1 MIAEVIDKALRR
13 FENRN
18 SRPAVV
24 KRAGESLRH
33 LVRKGLNP
41 EIITVIQERRLR
53 DTIAYVGSHSPFYRR
68 IFSECGLSPADIQV
82 TADLQK
88 LPFTTSK
95 DILQWQDFLCV
106 SEEKLAAVYTTSGTT
121 GEPKRVYY
129 TYREIQMLS
138 NLYGMVVRIAH
149 TGRLV
154 ALIAMPVGHGLWIG
168 GASVQRAVER
178 AGGLPISVGADN
190 PVETLKWM
198 RRFSPNVIFSSPSYM
213 TALTREAQQSGY
225 HSLIDKI
232 ILAGEVLTPAHKELF
247 AGYWQAAVFD
257 SYGSTE
263 IGSAQTIA
271 LPECSAFHL
280 NDLHLIT
287 EIIDPVTGNPA
298 DEGELVFTTIR
309 REGMPLV
316 RYRSGD
322 RARWDECGCWLPLR
336 AVSIKGR
343 TDDMIV
349 AGDMNL
355 YGRVIADAIE
365 KVSGTTGRVALLIE
379 KAGLADKLTVKAE
392 GTPDKELVKDALI
405 AAYPQ
410 LAVNSENGSLCLAV
424 EVVSELGPQIKN
436 LKIVDLR

>member
-13 FENRN
+13 FEDSN

-24 KRAGESLRH
+24 KRAGESLRQ
-33 LVRKGLNP
+33 LVSKGLNP
-41 EIITVIQERRLR
+41 EILAAIQERRLR
-53 DTIAYVGSHSPFYRR
+53 DTISYAGLNSPFYRR
-68 IFSECGLSPADIQV
+68 IFKECGLRPADV
-82 TADLQK
+82 RTTADLQK
-88 LPFTTSK
+88 LPFTTSQ

-106 SEEKLAAVYTTSGTT
+106 PEEKLAAVYTTSGTT

-129 TYREIQMLS
+129 TFREIQMLS
-138 NLYGMVVRIAH
+138 NLYGMVIRIAH

-190 PVETLKWM
+190 PQETLKWM

-213 TALTREAQQSGY
+213 TALTREAQASGY
-225 HSLIDKI
+225 HSQFDKI

-271 LPECSAFHL
+271 LPECKAFHL

-287 EIIDPVTGNPA
+287 EIVDPVTGKPA
-298 DEGELVFTTIR
+298 EEGELVFTTIR

-322 RARWDECGCWLPLR
+322 RARWDKCGCWLPLK

-355 YGRVIADAIE
+355 YGRVIADAIG
-365 KVSGTTGRVALLIE
+365 KVAGTTGRVQLLVE
-379 KAGLADKLTVKAE
+379 KAGLADKLTVRTE
-392 GTPDKELVKDALI
+392 GAPDKELVKDALI

-410 LAVNSENGSLCLAV
+410 LAVNAENGSLSLIV

-436 LKIVDLR
+436 LKIMDLR

>member
-1 MIAEVIDKALRR
+1 MIAEVIDKVLRR
-13 FENRN
+13 FEDRN
-18 SRPAVV
+18 SQPGVV
-24 KRAGESLRH
+24 KRAGESLRQ
-33 LVRKGLNP
+33 LVSKGMNP
-41 EIITVIQERRLR
+41 EIIALIQERRLR
-53 DTIAYVGSHSPFYRR
+53 DTIAYVGLHSPFYRR
-68 IFSECGLSPADIQV
+68 VFKDCGLRPADIR
-82 TADLQK
+82 TAVDLQK
-88 LPFTTSK
+88 LPFTTSEN
-95 DILQWQDFLCV
+95 ILQWQDFLCV
-106 SEEKLAAVYTTSGTT
+106 PEDRLAAVYTTSGTT

-129 TYREIQMLS
+129 TFREIQMLS
-138 NLYGMVVRIAH
+138 NLYGMAIRTAH

-178 AGGLPISVGADN
+178 AGGLPVSVGADN
-190 PVETLKWM
+190 PKETLKWIK
-198 RRFSPNVIFSSPSYM
+198 RFSPNVIFSSPSYM
-213 TALTREAQQSGY
+213 TALTREAQAAGC
-225 HSLIDKI
+225 HSPIDKI
-232 ILAGEVLTPAHKELF
+232 ILAGEVLTQEHKELF

-271 LPECSAFHL
+271 LPECHAFHL

-287 EIIDPVTGNPA
+287 EIIDPVSGNPA
-298 DEGELVFTTIR
+298 EEGELVFTTIR

-322 RARWDECGCWLPLR
+322 RARWAKCGCWLPLK

-355 YGRVIADAIE
+355 YGRVIADAVG
-365 KVSGTTGRVALLIE
+365 KVSGTTGRVQLLVE
-379 KAGLADKLTVKAE
+379 KAGLADKLTVRAE
-392 GTPDKELVKDALI
+392 GAPDKEIVKDALI

-410 LAVNSENGSLCLAV
+410 LAVNAENGSLALFI
-424 EVVSELGPQIKN
+424 EIVSELGPQIKD
-436 LKIVDLR
+436 LKIMDLR

>member
-13 FENRN
+13 FEDRN

-41 EIITVIQERRLR
+41 EILTTIQERRLR

-68 IFSECGLSPADIQV
+68 TFSECGLRPADIRT
-82 TADLQK
+82 TAALQK

-129 TYREIQMLS
+129 TFREIQMLS
-138 NLYGMVVRIAH
+138 NLYGMAIRIAH

-154 ALIAMPVGHGLWIG
+154 ALIAMPIGHGLWIG

-178 AGGLPISVGADN
+178 AGGLPLSVGADN
-190 PVETLKWM
+190 PKETLKWM
-198 RRFSPNVIFSSPSYM
+198 RRFSPNVVFSSPSYM

-225 HSLIDKI
+225 HSVIDKI
-232 ILAGEVLTPAHKELF
+232 ILAGEVLTPAQKELF
-247 AGYWQAAVFD
+247 ADYWQAAVFD

-271 LPECSAFHL
+271 LPECTAFHL

-287 EIIDPVTGNPA
+287 EIVDPVTGKLA

-322 RARWDECGCWLPLR
+322 RARWAECGCWLPLR

-355 YGRVIADAIE
+355 YGRVIADAIG
-365 KVSGTTGRVALLIE
+365 KVSGTTGRVALLVE

-392 GTPDKELVKDALI
+392 GTPDKELVKEALI

-410 LAVNSENGSLCLAV
+410 LAVNSENGSLCMAV
-424 EVVSELGPQIKN
+424 EVVSELGSQIKN
-436 LKIVDLR
+436 LKIMDLR